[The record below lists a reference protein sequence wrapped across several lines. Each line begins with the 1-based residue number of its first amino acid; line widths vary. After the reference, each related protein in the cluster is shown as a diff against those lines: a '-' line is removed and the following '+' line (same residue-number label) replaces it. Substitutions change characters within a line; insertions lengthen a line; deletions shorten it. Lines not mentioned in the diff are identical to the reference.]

1 MLGEIIYENKGKV
14 TGYRVLNVE
23 DGVPKIEATI
33 SGNGKFKGGV
43 EATDIVTYWSMPR
56 AGGGGVGNG
65 GYYYA
70 EGQGVIMTK
79 DSSTETAT
87 WIGQGIGHY
96 YSGQKRRDV
105 GSVFFRTSSSLT
117 DKLDFLNNLVGVF
130 EYEADDEGNTG
141 GRILEWK

>member
-23 DGVPKIEATI
+23 DGVAKIEATI

-56 AGGGGVGNG
+56 AGGGVGNG
-65 GYYYA
+65 VYYYA
-70 EGQGVIMTK
+70 EGQGVIMAK
-79 DSSTETAT
+79 DSSTGTAT
-87 WIGQGIGHY
+87 WIGQGIGH

-117 DKLDFLNNLVGVF
+117 GKLDFLNNLVGVF
-130 EYEADDEGNTG
+130 EYEADEEGNTG
-141 GRILEWK
+141 GKIWEWK

>member
-1 MLGEIIYENKGKV
+1 
-14 TGYRVLNVE
+14 
-23 DGVPKIEATI
+23 
-33 SGNGKFKGGV
+33 
-43 EATDIVTYWSMPR
+43 MPR
-56 AGGGGVGNG
+56 AGGGGGVGNG
-65 GYYYA
+65 VYYYA

-87 WIGQGIGHY
+87 WSAQGIGHY